1 MLASDGVTYTL
12 TRKREMGSWSSRFRG
27 GFCLRPKRKVEGI
40 VWAGRIQK
48 CNVFGPAY
56 RG

>member
-1 MLASDGVTYTL
+1 MASDGVTYTL
-12 TRKREMGSWSSRFRG
+12 TRKREMGSWSGRFRG